1 MATLNHNIVGSTA
14 TLNTLLTAGDNVS
27 NIRSILITNVHDTAV
42 ATITLFIE
50 NSPLT
55 GTSSTFHLLHT
66 VALPADCSILL
77 DNPSMVSFDNS
88 ANAFGLFI
96 EVGGS
101 DTVDV
106 LINQ

>member
-1 MATLNHNIVGSTA
+1 MATFNHNIVGSTA
-14 TLNTLLTAGDNVS
+14 TLNTLLKPGDNAG
-27 NIRSILITNVHDTAV
+27 NIRSILITNVHDTAD

-55 GTSSTFHLLHT
+55 GTSSSFHLLHT

-77 DNPSMVSFDNS
+77 DNSSMVSFDNS
-88 ANAFGLFI
+88 ANAFGLYI
-96 EVGGS
+96 EVGSS